1 MGFKKGGNV
10 LLMDVDIGEL
20 LLELFG
26 EVWIDFYRMKLVFV
40 LDAAGDVF
48 GEGARAWAE
57 LKDRLTKVAF
67 AEDGLGK
74 PRELGRMLP
83 VMSGV
88 ARKRLKKARLDIGLE
103 CSGFVG
109 IGELTKN
116 PVLDRVF

>member
-48 GEGARAWAE
+48 GEGAGAWAKF
-57 LKDRLTKVAF
+57 KDGLAKVAF
-67 AEDGLGK
+67 AQDGLGE
-74 PRELGRMLP
+74 PRGAREDAAGDKWGRKEALKEGQ
-83 VMSGV
+83 VGHRFGV
-88 ARKRLKKARLDIGLE
+88 
-103 CSGFVG
+103 
-109 IGELTKN
+109 
-116 PVLDRVF
+116 